1 MNIASGSN
9 DSSTVSVVS
18 AGGNINTLCFPSNV
32 QSVESSGYVVLY
44 PNPASGSFTLAFS
57 DQWQIKNG
65 RLQILNLTGR
75 VVHKQPIGNKQSSI
89 INNSFSPGVYFVKV
103 SNGKREEVHKLIIE

>member
-32 QSVESSGYVVLY
+32 QNIESSGHVSLF
-44 PNPASGSFTLAFS
+44 PNPTHGSFMLAFS
-57 DQWQIKNG
+57 DQWQVKNG
-65 RLQILNLTGR
+65 KLQILDLTGR
-75 VVHKQPIGNKQSSI
+75 VVYQQSINSNQSSVI
-89 INNSFSPGVYFVKV
+89 SCNFSAGVYFVKV
-103 SNGKREEVHKLIIE
+103 SDGEKAELQKLIIE